1 MRILIVLFAVMLSSA
16 LVVPTASLA
25 APASVLIG

>member
-1 MRILIVLFAVMLSSA
+1 MRILIVLAAVMLSSA

-25 APASVLIG
+25 APQLTQIG